1 MTTAVID
8 FAKAPVAGLAKT
20 RLAPALGE
28 AGAAALAERM
38 LHHAMAQAVA
48 ADIGPVELCATP
60 DAPHPALRAMAGS
73 FGVALAAQGTGDL
86 GARMARALRRQLRRW
101 PRALLVGTDAPA
113 LGTRQLRE
121 AARALADHDA
131 VFVPTHD
138 GGYVLVGQRRPGD
151 PRCFRGMTWSHPQVM
166 AETRRRLAAAG
177 LRWAEL
183 SPVRDIDDPADLAS
197 LPPEWREGLPAML
210 GGREVI
216 HGG

>member
-1 MTTAVID
+1 MTTAVVV
-8 FAKAPVAGLAKT
+8 FAKAPVPGLAKT
-20 RLAPALGE
+20 RLVPALGE

-38 LHHAMAQAVA
+38 LRHALAQAVA
-48 ADIGPVELCATP
+48 ADIGPVVLCATP
-60 DAPHPALRAMAGS
+60 DAPHPMLRDMAAACGAAL
-73 FGVALAAQGTGDL
+73 LAQGTGDL

-113 LGTRQLRE
+113 LGARQLRE

-166 AETRRRLAAAG
+166 ADTRRRLADAG
-177 LRWAEL
+177 LSWLEL
-183 SPVRDIDDPADLAS
+183 APVVDIDEPADLAS
-197 LPPEWREGLPAML
+197 LPPEWRAGHAP
-210 GGREVI
+210 GVR
-216 HGG
+216 

>member
-1 MTTAVID
+1 MTTAVVV
-8 FAKAPVAGLAKT
+8 FAKAPVPGLAKT
-20 RLAPALGE
+20 RLVPALGE

-38 LHHAMAQAVA
+38 LRHALAQAVA
-48 ADIGPVELCATP
+48 ADIGPVVLCATP
-60 DAPHPALRAMAGS
+60 DVPHPMLRDMAAACGAAL
-73 FGVALAAQGTGDL
+73 LAQGTGDL

-113 LGTRQLRE
+113 LGARQLRE

-166 AETRRRLAAAG
+166 AETRRRLADAG
-177 LRWAEL
+177 LSWAEL
-183 SPVRDIDDPADLAS
+183 APVVDIDEPADLAS
-197 LPPEWREGLPAML
+197 LPPEWRAGHAP
-210 GGREVI
+210 GVR
-216 HGG
+216 

>member
-1 MTTAVID
+1 VTTAVVV
-8 FAKAPVAGLAKT
+8 FAKAPVPGLAKT
-20 RLAPALGE
+20 RLVPALGE

-38 LHHAMAQAVA
+38 LRHALAQAVA
-48 ADIGPVELCATP
+48 ADIGPVVLCATP
-60 DAPHPALRAMAGS
+60 DAPHPMLRDMAAACGAAL
-73 FGVALAAQGTGDL
+73 LAQGPGDL

-113 LGTRQLRE
+113 LGARQLRE

-166 AETRRRLAAAG
+166 ADTRRRLADAG
-177 LRWAEL
+177 LSWLEL
-183 SPVRDIDDPADLAS
+183 APVVDIDEPADLAS
-197 LPPEWREGLPAML
+197 LPPEWRAGHAP
-210 GGREVI
+210 GVR
-216 HGG
+216 